1 MTKKIVLAGGCFWG
15 LEDMIRKQPGVISTI
30 VGYTGG
36 NVENFTYER
45 IGNFFFARY
54 RTAGFRLRINPSSHQ
69 IGISRPRE
77 VVKNSKPSGP
87 DSGGRGERGARIEA

>member
-45 IGNFFFARY
+45 IGNFFFRA
-54 RTAGFRLRINPSSHQ
+54 
-69 IGISRPRE
+69 
-77 VVKNSKPSGP
+77 V
-87 DSGGRGERGARIEA
+87 